1 MESRENSL
9 QDPTL
14 THRLF
19 QLIANMSE
27 DERRTLLN
35 LLEDGL
41 LKGKCRRKYFR
52 IERRLPV
59 VYANQRHAYRNFI
72 RDISLGGV
80 FMLTS
85 VPFRA
90 GDDIRIVFNYDDQGN
105 PIRLVGKVARVT
117 PEGVG
122 VRFISLSHDR
132 RAAILSLVSEPG
144 DARGRG

>member
-9 QDPTL
+9 QDPTV

-19 QLIANMSE
+19 QFITSMS
-27 DERRTLLN
+27 DDGRRTLLK
-35 LLEDGL
+35 LLEEGL
-41 LKGKCRRKYFR
+41 LRSKSRRKYFR

-59 VYANQRHAYRNFI
+59 TYANERHAYRNFI

-85 VPFRA
+85 VPFKV
-90 GDDIRIVFNYDDQGN
+90 GDEIKIAFNYGDQGN
-105 PIRLVGKVARVT
+105 LVRILGKVARVT

-122 VRFISLSHDR
+122 VRFISLNNDR
-132 RAAILSLVSEPG
+132 KAAILSLAS
-144 DARGRG
+144 